1 MKPVKKILIC
11 LASFTLCG
19 LTIYS
24 EMVYSLPNR
33 MHMFRGEA
41 YSTVVFPG
49 IKISGGELAASA
61 ENTVVPAKVGE
72 FTASLSFADIPV
84 KAVRLSVTE
93 ARSLYASGE
102 LIGLRLYNRGLIVTE
117 TTGFYTENG
126 YAQSP
131 AALGGMIPGD
141 VIVKINGIAPLS
153 AADVAPLLKEG
164 ENTIELTRDNR
175 RKTLVVTPE
184 KASADNTLK
193 LGALVRDS
201 AAGVGTLTYFDPH
214 DLSYGALGHGI
225 SDSDT
230 GTMFDLLKG
239 SIEKSGVLSVTK
251 GARGR
256 PGEICGSFSQNGEIC
271 GNATVNCAVGVFG
284 TLEKNAPV
292 SAALMPV
299 GLSAGVTSGDASIIS
314 TVDDRPRE
322 YSIKILRTTGFG
334 SATKSMLI
342 KVTDARLL
350 ERTGGIIQGMSGS
363 PIIQNGKIIGAV
375 THVFVNDPTRG
386 YGIFIEN
393 MLAAAEGSH

>member
-1 MKPVKKILIC
+1 MKPVKKFLIC
-11 LASFTLCG
+11 LLSLALCT

-33 MHMFRGEA
+33 MMMFRGET
-41 YSTVVFPG
+41 YSTIVFPG
-49 IKISGGELAASA
+49 IKISGGSLPVSA
-61 ENTVVPAKVGE
+61 ENMVVPVKEGE
-72 FTASLSFADIPV
+72 FTVSLSFADIPV
-84 KAVRLSVTE
+84 KTVRLSVTE
-93 ARSLYASGE
+93 ARSLCASGE

-117 TTGFYTENG
+117 TTGFSSANG

-131 AALGGMIPGD
+131 AALGGIIPGD

-164 ENTIELTRDNR
+164 ENTVELTRDNR
-175 RKTLVVTPE
+175 RKTLVITPA
-184 KASADNTLK
+184 KDSSDNKLK

-201 AAGVGTLTYFDPH
+201 AAGVGTLTYFDPR

-225 SDSDT
+225 SDTDT
-230 GTMFDLLKG
+230 GTMFDISKG
-239 SIEKSGVLSVTK
+239 SIEKSAVLSVTK

-256 PGEICGSFSQNGEIC
+256 PGEICGQFSQDGEIC
-271 GNATVNCAVGVFG
+271 GNATVNCAAGVFG
-284 TLEKNAPV
+284 TLEKNAPF
-292 SAALMPV
+292 AATPLPV
-299 GLSAGVTSGDASIIS
+299 GLSAGVTSGDAPIIS
-314 TVDDRPRE
+314 TVDDRRRE
-322 YSIKILRTTGFG
+322 YSIKILRTTAFG

-350 ERTGGIIQGMSGS
+350 EKTGGIIQGMSGS
-363 PIIQNGKIIGAV
+363 PIVQNGKIIGAV

-393 MLAAAEGSH
+393 MLAAAEGAH